1 VKGLPREDRTMLLLI
16 QDMYNRA
23 VLSGDWR
30 LARDLEMRWLRLLK
44 HPALRDRSGGRP
56 IPEKRVAA
64 AA

>member
-1 VKGLPREDRTMLLLI
+1 MLLLI

-23 VLSGDWR
+23 VLSGDVR
-30 LARDLEMRWLRLLK
+30 LARDLEMRWLRLLR
-44 HPALRDRSGGRP
+44 HQQALRDRSGGRP

>member
-1 VKGLPREDRTMLLLI
+1 MLLLI